1 MVWISTGRFNMIMVR
16 LLVGL
21 AASVGT
27 AGAAVAISVV
37 GLVFEA
43 VLAGPVEVIF
53 AVLVE
58 VVVLVAVAPVAAF
71 DWVGLDQ
78 PAQN

>member
-1 MVWISTGRFNMIMVR
+1 MVWISTGRFNMIMGW
-16 LLVGL
+16 LLVGFT
-21 AASVGT
+21 ASLGI
-27 AGAAVAISVV
+27 AGVAAAVEVV

-43 VLAGPVEVIF
+43 VLAEAIL

-58 VVVLVAVAPVAAF
+58 AVVLVAVEPVAAF
-71 DWVGLDQ
+71 DWAGLDQ